1 MFSTKYRYIFII
13 LLGVYSDLNITFTQ
27 GDKVFGETIS
37 DFYLFIILLIMV
49 LGVWEGNRLIES
61 KILKR
66 IRFKSGDNLNVLL
79 SFFLLSLV
87 NVVAI
92 SVLGIVLASFSTG
105 YDFSFSTSQF
115 NLALAFSFRVNL
127 FLHCVNAI
135 IFYVNRYKEAQ
146 VEAEKMKQISLE
158 SKYEALKNQINP
170 HFLFNSL
177 NVLSSLVYKNQDLAS
192 EFIDKL
198 SNVYRYLLNNRD
210 KKLITLSEELDFI
223 RSYTYLLKTRF
234 QENLNFKID
243 ISNES
248 LSKQIPP
255 ASLQLLFENAIK
267 HNIISKSNPL
277 DIMIST
283 NGEDYIYVSNSYQPK
298 PKGSVE
304 SNGLGLDNIR
314 DRYKF
319 FTDNEVLIKND
330 EKNFKVG
337 IPLIVI
343 DKK

>member
-1 MFSTKYRYIFII
+1 M
-13 LLGVYSDLNITFTQ
+13 
-27 GDKVFGETIS
+27 VFGI
-37 DFYLFIILLIMV
+37 
-49 LGVWEGNRLIES
+49 WEGNRFLETKVLN
-61 KILKR
+61 KIK
-66 IRFKSGDNLNVLL
+66 FKSSDSLNKLFI
-79 SFFLLSLV
+79 FFLISLV
-87 NVVAI
+87 NVVIVSIA
-92 SVLGIVLASFSTG
+92 GIVLASFSTG
-105 YDFSFSTSQF
+105 FDSGISINQL
-115 NLALAFSFRVNL
+115 NLSLAFGFRVNL
-127 FLHCVNAI
+127 FLHCINAI

-146 VEAEKMKQISLE
+146 VEAEKMKKISLE

-177 NVLSSLVYKNQDLAS
+177 NVLSTLVYKNQDLAS

-198 SNVYRYLLNNRD
+198 SNVYRYLLNNQD
-210 KKLITLSEELDFI
+210 KKLITLGEELEFI

-234 QENLNFKID
+234 QENLNFRME

-255 ASLQLLFENAIK
+255 ASIQLLFENAIK

-277 DIMIST
+277 DIELST
-283 NGEDYIYVSNSYQPK
+283 NGEDYIYISNSYQPK

-304 SNGLGLDNIR
+304 SNGLGLNNIR

-319 FTDNEVLIKND
+319 FTNNEVLIKND